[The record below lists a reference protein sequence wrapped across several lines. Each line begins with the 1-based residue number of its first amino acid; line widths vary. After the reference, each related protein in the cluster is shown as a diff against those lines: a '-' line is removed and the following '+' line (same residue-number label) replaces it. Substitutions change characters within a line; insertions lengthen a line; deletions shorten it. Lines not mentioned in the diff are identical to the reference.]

1 MQGLSS
7 RAKCPIRSLSSTD
20 DENERI
26 GHLAR
31 EDVQGPPPPLGLLD
45 IKMFFTRISVTA
57 NWHFTYIL
65 FDTKFYI
72 IHVAKG
78 LDYLN
83 PGYFRWI
90 CVQDTCFN
98 C

>member
-7 RAKCPIRSLSSTD
+7 RATCPVRSLSSTD

-31 EDVQGPPPPLGLLD
+31 EDVQGPPPPLRPSRFSNVFNSNFGPG
-45 IKMFFTRISVTA
+45 KFHFF
-57 NWHFTYIL
+57 F

-72 IHVAKG
+72 IHVAIG

-83 PGYFRWI
+83 PVYFR
-90 CVQDTCFN
+90 
-98 C
+98 